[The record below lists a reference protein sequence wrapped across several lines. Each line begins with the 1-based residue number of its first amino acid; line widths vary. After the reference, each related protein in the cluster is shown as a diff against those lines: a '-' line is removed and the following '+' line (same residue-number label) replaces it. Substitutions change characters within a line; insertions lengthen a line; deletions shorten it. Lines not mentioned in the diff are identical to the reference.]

1 MPSEPRFQ
9 PMDLEK
15 IHADI
20 RKLMAETMRV
30 NAEIRK
36 PSPARK
42 LYPMM
47 LVTGLIGAIGVATG
61 VALTLML
68 KLH

>member
-1 MPSEPRFQ
+1 
-9 PMDLEK
+9 MDLEQ

-30 NAEIRK
+30 NAELRQ
-36 PSPARK
+36 PSLVRS

-47 LVTGLIGAIGVATG
+47 LTGGLIGVIGVATG
-61 VALTLML
+61 VALAFLL

>member
-1 MPSEPRFQ
+1 
-9 PMDLEK
+9 MDLDQ

-30 NAEIRK
+30 SAEIRQ
-36 PSPARK
+36 PSLVRK
-42 LYPMM
+42 LYPTM
-47 LVTGLIGAIGVATG
+47 LVGGLIGAVGVAIG